1 MTRSTALA
9 PALVTMLLVTPVASA
24 TTITIVNTD
33 AAGIG
38 LNDPTP
44 ASPVG
49 GNTGT
54 TKGAQALQAF
64 QFAAGIWAET
74 ISSAVEIEVDASFAP
89 LSCTEFSG
97 TLGSAGP
104 ETVHLGFLGAPD
116 ASTWYVQSV
125 ANAIRG
131 TDLKPA
137 ISDIGMEFN
146 GDLGSSGCLESLS
159 WYMGLDAGAPGGTIS
174 LASVALHEIGH
185 GLGFLSLVDLATGEK
200 FNGGD
205 DAYMVNL
212 KDFSTGETYDT
223 MTDGERVAASI
234 NTGDLRWIGTEV
246 VAASGFL
253 TSGRDPS
260 GHVEIYSP
268 APQEDGSSVSHWST
282 SLSPDEL
289 MEPTYTGPVIDVGLA
304 AELMLDVGWPAAT
317 PTPTPEPSPGPSLD
331 PIALVV
337 IGETLMLEG
346 RGFTA
351 GSVVKAYVST
361 SSGARAFGPYTPTS
375 RTTTTFDWDVPVTVY
390 PGNGYVSIQVINTD
404 EGFLVSNLV
413 TAPLVG
419 SVADGFPTI
428 AKIDGAVL
436 GPMSIGIPL
445 NYVET
450 IVAQGSTVTISGT
463 GFTVPLV
470 NLY

>member
-1 MTRSTALA
+1 MRLGRLFVVALSCWVCA
-9 PALVTMLLVTPVASA
+9 KPALA

-44 ASPVG
+44 ATPVG

-54 TKGAQALQAF
+54 TIGAQALEAF
-64 QFAAGIWAET
+64 QFAAAIWAET

-104 ETVHLGFLGAPD
+104 ETVHFGFLGAPD

-125 ANAIRG
+125 ANAISG

-212 KDFSTGETYDT
+212 K
-223 MTDGERVAASI
+223 
-234 NTGDLRWIGTEV
+234 
-246 VAASGFL
+246 
-253 TSGRDPS
+253 
-260 GHVEIYSP
+260 
-268 APQEDGSSVSHWST
+268 
-282 SLSPDEL
+282 
-289 MEPTYTGPVIDVGLA
+289 LA
-304 AELMLDVGWPAAT
+304 
-317 PTPTPEPSPGPSLD
+317 
-331 PIALVV
+331 
-337 IGETLMLEG
+337 
-346 RGFTA
+346 R
-351 GSVVKAYVST
+351 
-361 SSGARAFGPYTPTS
+361 
-375 RTTTTFDWDVPVTVY
+375 
-390 PGNGYVSIQVINTD
+390 
-404 EGFLVSNLV
+404 
-413 TAPLVG
+413 
-419 SVADGFPTI
+419 
-428 AKIDGAVL
+428 
-436 GPMSIGIPL
+436 
-445 NYVET
+445 
-450 IVAQGSTVTISGT
+450 
-463 GFTVPLV
+463 
-470 NLY
+470 